1 MSKNTVGF
9 LNSALRKKLAA
20 AALLSV
26 ATVGSAQALTLS
38 SQTLNGAQL
47 GDLSTPGLLA
57 LDLSF
62 FSAAPVALEFEL
74 DAADVGQSIGF
85 NSVMS
90 AVGGADFLSD
100 LHLQLSG
107 GAQFSSIGSAYAL
120 SGQDLSVTP
129 LNAPVSLVSVHSAG
143 QNELYL
149 GDPFADG
156 KADWRIQFGNLQ
168 QGERFVLNISQ
179 VSAVPEPTTAAILA
193 LGLVALYLLSRVR
206 RPD

>member
-9 LNSALRKKLAA
+9 LNSALRKKVAA
-20 AALLSV
+20 AVLLGAAS
-26 ATVGSAQALTLS
+26 VGSAQALTLT

-47 GDLSTPGLLA
+47 GDLSSPGLLA

-62 FSAAPVALEFEL
+62 FSTAPVALEFEL
-74 DAADVGQSIGF
+74 DAADVGQSIAF
-85 NSVMS
+85 NSVVK

-100 LHLQLSG
+100 LHLQVGG

-120 SGQDLSVTP
+120 SGQDVLLTP
-129 LNAPVSLVSVHSAG
+129 MNAPASLVSVHSAG
-143 QNELYL
+143 QKEVYL
-149 GDPFADG
+149 GDPFVEG

-193 LGLVALYLLSRVR
+193 LGLAALFLLSRVR

>member
-9 LNSALRKKLAA
+9 LNSALRKKVAA
-20 AALLSV
+20 AVLLGAAS
-26 ATVGSAQALTLS
+26 VGSAQALTLS
-38 SQTLNGAQL
+38 SQTLNGAEL
-47 GDLSTPGLLA
+47 SDLSSPGLLA

-62 FSAAPVALEFEL
+62 FSTAPVALEFEL
-74 DAADVGQSIGF
+74 DAADVGQSIAF
-85 NSVMS
+85 NSIVK

-100 LHLQLSG
+100 LHLQVGG
-107 GAQFSSIGSAYAL
+107 GAQFSSIGSAYTL
-120 SGQDLSVTP
+120 SGQDLAVTP
-129 LNAPVSLVSVHSAG
+129 SNTPLSLVSVHSEG

-149 GDPFADG
+149 GDPFSEG

-193 LGLVALYLLSRVR
+193 LGLVALFLLSRVR